1 MYAHCEMGGCC
12 CCFNA
17 SRDWP
22 CRWFQ
27 LLPVTWWMREEKEN
41 YHLILDS
48 LLAGIVIYSFSSYTS
63 PIFPFSFFKIFVF
76 ERFREMSRKMF
87 GGFDL
92 ALSHR
97 LPKSV
102 HGILPFALPRPAI
115 LFCFFFFFLFL
126 SFSFFDIWW
135 RVVQS
140 ASHAQQF
147 FSWRADG
154 SEWMS
159 ESMNEWIKLAHLFP
173 KIPML
178 ISSLPLVS
186 RWAFF
191 KSFRPFR
198 DWTAIS
204 SIEKQI
210 VSVFSFIWNFEF
222 LKIKSFKNVG
232 LV

>member
-1 MYAHCEMGGCC
+1 MYAHCEMGGGC

-17 SRDWP
+17 SRVWP

-102 HGILPFALPRPAI
+102 HGILPFVLSRPAI
-115 LFCFFFFFLFL
+115 LFCFSFRFIFLAYGGVSSNQHHTHSSFFFGGQMGVNEWANLWMNESSSRIYFQKYQCSFHRSLWFLVGHFL
-126 SFSFFDIWW
+126 NLFGHFVIERPFH
-135 RVVQS
+135 QS
-140 ASHAQQF
+140 KNKLFQF
-147 FSWRADG
+147 F
-154 SEWMS
+154 
-159 ESMNEWIKLAHLFP
+159 LLF
-173 KIPML
+173 
-178 ISSLPLVS
+178 
-186 RWAFF
+186 
-191 KSFRPFR
+191 
-198 DWTAIS
+198 
-204 SIEKQI
+204 E
-210 VSVFSFIWNFEF
+210 IWNF
-222 LKIKSFKNVG
+222 
-232 LV
+232 